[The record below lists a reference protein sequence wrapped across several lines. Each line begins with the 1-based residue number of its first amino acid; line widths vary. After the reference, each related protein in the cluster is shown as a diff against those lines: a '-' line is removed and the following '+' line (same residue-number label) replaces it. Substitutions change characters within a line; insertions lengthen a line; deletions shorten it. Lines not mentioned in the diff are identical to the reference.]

1 MFERLDPLLHA
12 PLRLGVISI
21 LTQQE
26 EAQFI
31 ELQKKTSSTAGN
43 LSIQIKKL
51 EKAGYL
57 KIFKQFQNNYP
68 QTICKI
74 TNEGREAFE
83 SYLTAMDS
91 YINRKK

>member
-26 EAQFI
+26 EAHFI

-51 EKAGYL
+51 EKEGYL
-57 KIFKQFQNNYP
+57 KVVKQFQNNYP

-83 SYLTAMDS
+83 SYLIAMDS